1 MYDTRGVRWVAGHAI
16 DGGIRVV
23 NGVSESTRTRVLAM
37 LGLGL
42 AALLARLLAGTL
54 GVPPDVERGLYLF
67 TLGCLVACVLL
78 IATD

>member
-1 MYDTRGVRWVAGHAI
+1 MSGYASDRQGSR
-16 DGGIRVV
+16 
-23 NGVSESTRTRVLAM
+23 M
-37 LGLGL
+37 P
-42 AALLARLLAGTL
+42 ALLARLLAGTL